1 MYEQISAYVAQVRST
16 LQDHLPGKNA
26 TLSHADQ
33 HRILELFSEG
43 ENLLHRLTSYP
54 LHPKPVAS
62 MPTPAVNSVDSEPEE
77 QEPVE
82 MGGRA
87 YPVNPASVPVKRGRG
102 R

>member
-43 ENLLHRLTSYP
+43 ENLLHKLTGDR
-54 LHPKPVAS
+54 KPVAS